1 MIYLDYTASTPVTAD
16 VEEIYIKA
24 LRECYANPSS
34 VHSAGVAAA
43 KRLAEARELLAKSVG
58 CSAEEVYF
66 TSGGSESN
74 NAAIFGAAR
83 ALKRRGSHIVSSLA
97 EHDSVK
103 APLRALEKEGFE
115 VTFVAPERD
124 GSTDVAK
131 IRAAVRPETILVSL
145 AAVNNET
152 GAVNDIPALRAALSA
167 TPALLHSDCVQL
179 IGKARHTQ
187 TVRAADLVSLCSHK
201 LFAPKGSG
209 ALIIRGHA
217 RPEPLILGG
226 GQERGMRSGTEN
238 LPAIIAFADAA
249 AQLVASMP
257 DSLPK
262 VTALNARLR
271 EGLSALGGVEFI
283 SGESAVPHILS
294 FAVVGIPSETLVNY
308 LSGEGIFI
316 SAGSACKKGR
326 KSEALASTGLP
337 EKVLASA
344 VRVSL
349 SFLTTEREVD
359 ALIKA
364 IASAKQNILHK

>member
-43 KRLAEARELLAKSVG
+43 KRLADARELLAKSVG
-58 CSAEEVYF
+58 CSAGEICF

-74 NAAIFGAAR
+74 NAALFGAAR

-103 APLRALEKEGFE
+103 APLRALEREGFE

-124 GSTDVAK
+124 GSTDIAK
-131 IRAAVRPETILVSL
+131 IRDAVRPETVLVSL

-167 TPALLHSDCVQL
+167 FPTLIHSDCVQL

-187 TVRAADLVSLCSHK
+187 TVRAADLISLCSHK
-201 LFAPKGSG
+201 LFAPKGAG

-226 GQERGMRSGTEN
+226 GQESGRRSGTEN

-249 AQLVASMP
+249 ARLVSGFAQSQ
-257 DSLPK
+257 PK
-262 VTALNARLR
+262 VAALNSRLR

-283 SGESAVPHILS
+283 SGENAVPHILA

-308 LSGEGIFI
+308 LSGEGILI
-316 SAGSACKKGR
+316 SPGSACKKGR
-326 KSEALASTGLP
+326 KSEALASSGLP
-337 EKVLASA
+337 EEVLASA

-359 ALIKA
+359 ALVKA
-364 IASAKQNILHK
+364 VASAKRNILHR

>member
-58 CSAEEVYF
+58 CSAGEICF

-74 NAAIFGAAR
+74 NAALFGAAR

-103 APLRALEKEGFE
+103 APLRALEREGFE

-124 GSTDVAK
+124 GSTDIAK
-131 IRAAVRPETILVSL
+131 IRDAVRPETVLVSL

-167 TPALLHSDCVQL
+167 FPTLIHSDCVQL

-201 LFAPKGSG
+201 LFAPKGAG

-226 GQERGMRSGTEN
+226 GQESGRRSGTEN

-249 AQLVASMP
+249 ARLVSGFAQSQ
-257 DSLPK
+257 PK
-262 VTALNARLR
+262 VAALNSRLR

-283 SGESAVPHILS
+283 SGENAVPHILS

-308 LSGEGIFI
+308 LSGEGILI
-316 SAGSACKKGR
+316 SPGSACKKGR
-326 KSEALASTGLP
+326 KSEALASSGLP
-337 EKVLASA
+337 EEVLASA

-359 ALIKA
+359 ALVKA
-364 IASAKQNILHK
+364 VASAKRNILHR

>member
-58 CSAEEVYF
+58 CSAGEICF

-74 NAAIFGAAR
+74 NAALFGAAR

-103 APLRALEKEGFE
+103 APLRTLEKEGFE

-124 GSTDVAK
+124 GSTDIAK
-131 IRAAVRPETILVSL
+131 IRAAVRPETVLVSL

-152 GAVNDIPALRAALSA
+152 GAVNDIPALRSALSA
-167 TPALLHSDCVQL
+167 FPTLIHSDCVQL

-201 LFAPKGSG
+201 LFAPKGAG

-226 GQERGMRSGTEN
+226 GQESGRRSGTEN

-249 AQLVASMP
+249 ARLVSGFAQSQ
-257 DSLPK
+257 PK
-262 VTALNARLR
+262 VAALNSRLR

-283 SGESAVPHILS
+283 SGENAVPHILA

-308 LSGEGIFI
+308 LSGEGILI
-316 SAGSACKKGR
+316 SPGSACKKGR
-326 KSEALASTGLP
+326 KSEALASSGLP
-337 EKVLASA
+337 EEVLASA

-359 ALIKA
+359 ALVKA
-364 IASAKQNILHK
+364 VASAKRNILHR

>member
-1 MIYLDYTASTPVTAD
+1 MIYLDYTASAPVTAD

-58 CSAEEVYF
+58 CSAGEICF

-74 NAAIFGAAR
+74 NAALFGAAR

-124 GSTDVAK
+124 GSTDIAK
-131 IRAAVRPETILVSL
+131 IRAAVRPETVLVSL

-167 TPALLHSDCVQL
+167 FPTLIHSDCVQL

-201 LFAPKGSG
+201 LFAPKGAG

-226 GQERGMRSGTEN
+226 GQESGRRSGTEN

-249 AQLVASMP
+249 ARLVSGFAQSQ
-257 DSLPK
+257 PK
-262 VTALNARLR
+262 VAALNSRLR

-283 SGESAVPHILS
+283 SGENAVPHILA

-308 LSGEGIFI
+308 LSGEGILI
-316 SAGSACKKGR
+316 SPGSACKKGR
-326 KSEALASTGLP
+326 KSEALASSGLP
-337 EKVLASA
+337 EEVLASA

-359 ALIKA
+359 ALVKA
-364 IASAKQNILHK
+364 VASAKRNILHR

>member
-43 KRLAEARELLAKSVG
+43 KRLADARELLAKSVG
-58 CSAEEVYF
+58 CSAGEICF

-74 NAAIFGAAR
+74 NAALFGAAR

-103 APLRALEKEGFE
+103 APLRALEREGFE

-124 GSTDVAK
+124 GSTDIAK
-131 IRAAVRPETILVSL
+131 IRDAVRPETVLVSL

-152 GAVNDIPALRAALSA
+152 GAVNDIPALRAALSGFP
-167 TPALLHSDCVQL
+167 TLIHSDCVQL
-179 IGKARHTQ
+179 IGKARHTP
-187 TVRAADLVSLCSHK
+187 TVRAADLISLCSHK
-201 LFAPKGSG
+201 LFAPKGAG

-217 RPEPLILGG
+217 RLEPLILGG
-226 GQERGMRSGTEN
+226 GQENGRRSGTEN
-238 LPAIIAFADAA
+238 LPAVIAFADAA
-249 AQLVASMP
+249 ARLVSGFP
-257 DSLPK
+257 QSLPK
-262 VTALNARLR
+262 VAALNARLR
-271 EGLSALGGVEFI
+271 DGLSELGGVEFI
-283 SGESAVPHILS
+283 SGVNAVPHILS

-316 SAGSACKKGR
+316 AAGSACKKGR
-326 KSEALASTGLP
+326 KSEALAASGLP
-337 EKVLASA
+337 EAVLASA

-359 ALIKA
+359 ALVKA
-364 IASAKQNILHK
+364 IASAKRNILHR

>member
-58 CSAEEVYF
+58 CSAGEICF

-74 NAAIFGAAR
+74 NAALFGAAR

-124 GSTDVAK
+124 GSTDIAK
-131 IRAAVRPETILVSL
+131 IRAAVRPETVLVSL

-167 TPALLHSDCVQL
+167 FPTLIHSDCVQL

-201 LFAPKGSG
+201 LFAPKGAG

-226 GQERGMRSGTEN
+226 GQESGRRSGTEN

-249 AQLVASMP
+249 ARLVSGFAQSQ
-257 DSLPK
+257 PK
-262 VTALNARLR
+262 VAALNSRLR

-283 SGESAVPHILS
+283 SGENAVPHILS

-308 LSGEGIFI
+308 LSGEGILI
-316 SAGSACKKGR
+316 SPGSACKKGR
-326 KSEALASTGLP
+326 KSEALASSGLP
-337 EKVLASA
+337 EDVLASA

-359 ALIKA
+359 ALVKA
-364 IASAKQNILHK
+364 IASAKRNILHR